1 MVLSFYRKVTVV
13 WVTLRSDYYENLCNQ
28 MFIQKYILLGNIKMI
43 DLHLLKMC
51 VQYELLVV
59 SGKLLV
65 IYVHNL
71 CYYHP

>member
-1 MVLSFYRKVTVV
+1 MQPDVHTEVHLIR
-13 WVTLRSDYYENLCNQ
+13 EHQNEAQ
-28 MFIQKYILLGNIKMI
+28 I